1 MMNIV
6 FDRLPTEVT
15 RIIKQYSA
23 TTLKTDFPQLHEEI
37 LSHSYYSLRVFE
49 QRMKFSRKYARM
61 RYKQRLKKK
70 LNDLKRQKELKKQ
83 KKLEKLKNTN

>member
-6 FDRLPTEVT
+6 FDRLPTEVN
-15 RIIKQYSA
+15 RIIEQYST

-61 RYKQRLKKK
+61 RYKQRLEKK